1 VVLTSGVWKEIG
13 PDVALTMPTAA
24 FQKVLGNAGG
34 YIVTVSV
41 FLFALSSIIAV
52 IWYGEKLVEFF
63 FNTKI
68 SKYTRV
74 IYTLCIMLGAFFGLD
89 AILAVLDLT
98 NALIILPNMVTVLLL
113 SPLIIRLTR
122 EYFSSDQYYLKDN
135 KKEVVVR
142 L

>member
-1 VVLTSGVWKEIG
+1 M
-13 PDVALTMPTAA
+13 PFVA
-24 FQKVLGNAGG
+24 FEKVFGSVGG
-34 YIVTVSV
+34 YIVTISV

-74 IYTLCIMLGAFFGLD
+74 IYTLSIMLGAFFGLE

-98 NALIILPNMVTVLLL
+98 NALIILPNIITVLVL
-113 SPLIIRLTR
+113 SPLIVKLTR
-122 EYFSSDQYYLKDN
+122 EYFSSDQYYLKDI
-135 KKEVVVR
+135 KK
-142 L
+142 